1 MTLSLPLSS
10 VDAVFGAVK
19 DEGHSQPCQQLL
31 SGRPHLY
38 MSSHAEQL
46 HHGNPTGWQHV
57 HQSPWPGNDLHIL
70 WPQVGVCWPWNCP
83 LSDLWKVCLSVISLA
98 HTYQKESLYCSAS
111 LPKPRS
117 FHVIKVKLHSPRS
130 PKNLNEAYQTLKY
143 FFKTKMWKKNEL
155 RNNIHISDYVIRT
168 RAFWW
173 YRWSIY
179 FQNDRHL
186 FKGCHLNWDILYQF
200 LLQSVKA
207 IYY

>member
-1 MTLSLPLSS
+1 MTLFLPLSS

-83 LSDLWKVCLSVISLA
+83 LSDLWKVCLSVISLV
-98 HTYQKESLYCSAS
+98 HTYRKESLYCSAS
-111 LPKPRS
+111 LPKLRS

-130 PKNLNEAYQTLKY
+130 PKNLNEAYQTLKLKCER
-143 FFKTKMWKKNEL
+143 KTSYEIYTHFRLCNTHMCFL
-155 RNNIHISDYVIRT
+155 VISLKHL
-168 RAFWW
+168 FPKWQ
-173 YRWSIY
+173 S
-179 FQNDRHL
+179 RHL
-186 FKGCHLNWDILYQF
+186 SKDAIWIGIFCISFFYKVSKLYIIKIF
-200 LLQSVKA
+200 
-207 IYY
+207 